1 VTTEVYAIPAQVDPL
16 DVASD
21 SIVVSDRAS
30 VAGTGY
36 RSIASIVAAV
46 IAAHALVTGSGTTG
60 KVATWSGAGTITA
73 IADQVAGTL
82 YTAPAPG
89 NPDGAPVWR
98 TLISADIPT
107 TLTGA
112 RTFDS
117 IATTD
122 ITASGLVTTASSLRS
137 TGSGTVAIANAT
149 YLDYVAGS
157 TGRLVV
163 YGPDTVTPGAFQLVG
178 LSSDASAGDIRLTV
192 SSAGIVT
199 VTSTTASTSKTTGA
213 LVVSG
218 GLGVNASIFADL
230 VTIGDGSSC
239 IGSFT
244 WEPSAVLFGSFSNVG
259 LRLYSNSVVAV
270 DINTSQQATFSGLVI
285 TPAAAA
291 GASGYA
297 SIRLPHGAAPTTNL
311 TDGDVWTTTAG
322 LFARI
327 NGATVAFGSASPGG
341 STTQMQYNNAGAFG
355 GIASFTYDS
364 TENQIKFLRGSTSSV
379 VSALQLTQTQTA
391 TSSSRPLFNLT
402 ATCTPGSASSAIY
415 TAIDATAQTGSS
427 ASTISGQVI
436 ALNVNAL
443 NLNSSSLADLR
454 GISLLARSGGSGIAT
469 TALYGVRIITQV
481 DASGSATDGYGLY
494 VGSNYSGTVTNKWGV
509 YQATA
514 GDSNYFAGNTGVG
527 IAPSSSTFLNLAAGT
542 TAKSSLR
549 IPNGGAPTSPV
560 DGDMWYDG
568 TNVNFRVGGTTKT
581 FTLL

>member
-1 VTTEVYAIPAQVDPL
+1 
-16 DVASD
+16 
-21 SIVVSDRAS
+21 
-30 VAGTGY
+30 
-36 RSIASIVAAV
+36 
-46 IAAHALVTGSGTTG
+46 
-60 KVATWSGAGTITA
+60 
-73 IADQVAGTL
+73 
-82 YTAPAPG
+82 
-89 NPDGAPVWR
+89 
-98 TLISADIPT
+98 
-107 TLTGA
+107 
-112 RTFDS
+112 
-117 IATTD
+117 
-122 ITASGLVTTASSLRS
+122 
-137 TGSGTVAIANAT
+137 
-149 YLDYVAGS
+149 
-157 TGRLVV
+157 
-163 YGPDTVTPGAFQLVG
+163 
-178 LSSDASAGDIRLTV
+178 
-192 SSAGIVT
+192 
-199 VTSTTASTSKTTGA
+199 
-213 LVVSG
+213 
-218 GLGVNASIFADL
+218 
-230 VTIGDGSSC
+230 
-239 IGSFT
+239 
-244 WEPSAVLFGSFSNVG
+244 
-259 LRLYSNSVVAV
+259 
-270 DINTSQQATFSGLVI
+270 
-285 TPAAAA
+285 
-291 GASGYA
+291 
-297 SIRLPHGAAPTTNL
+297 L